1 MMEYIETET
10 RNSSLPDLVEM
21 LQKQSDVRYD
31 IVVPSSD
38 LEFKAGNLT
47 VKGGGVRMTED
58 GVHTDNVRLAPTAI
72 FDEGLAKRFN
82 IPLKYVKTL
91 RERVAV
97 DVLEA
102 DPTWVPT
109 LYDENMNY
117 WLDADKSKQHL
128 VRGFRTDDTDS
139 IGIARAFLSNKYKTI
154 DNYDVLMATLDGVKQ
169 AGVQIEI
176 DGADLSDKRMS
187 LRLVCPQVKEY
198 APEILKGYR
207 SPFTGETGADNPTV
221 FAGLVIK
228 NSETGN
234 GAFTIVP
241 RLFVQVCSNGL
252 QVTKDAM
259 RAVHLGEKLDEG
271 IIRWSDDT
279 QRRELDLITSKTRDA
294 VATFLDVDYMQTKI
308 IELKSLA
315 EADVVNA
322 PKTIQRVAKK
332 THWSEDEQESILRH
346 FIQGGDTSALG
357 IAQAVT
363 SVAQTVKSPDRQ
375 DELETSAIV
384 AAELAI
390 V

>member
-1 MMEYIETET
+1 MEYIETET
-10 RNSSLPDLVEM
+10 RNSSLPNLVEM

-38 LEFKAGNLT
+38 LQFKAGNLI
-47 VKGGGVRMTED
+47 VKGGGVDMTDD
-58 GVHTDNVRLAPTAI
+58 GVYTTDVNLAPTPI
-72 FDEGLAKRFN
+72 FDKGLAKRFN
-82 IPLKYVKTL
+82 IPLRYVKTL

-97 DVLEA
+97 DVKES
-102 DPTWVPT
+102 DPT

-139 IGIARAFLSNKYKTI
+139 LGIARAFLSNKYKTI

-241 RLFVQVCSNGL
+241 RLFVQVCSNGM
-252 QVTKDAM
+252 QMTKDAM
-259 RAVHLGEKLDEG
+259 RAVHLGEQLDEG

-332 THWSEDEQESILRH
+332 THWSEDEQESILTH

-375 DELETSAIV
+375 DELETSAMV

>member
-1 MMEYIETET
+1 MEYIETET
-10 RNSSLPDLVEM
+10 RNSSLPNLVEM

-38 LEFKAGNLT
+38 LQFKAGNLI
-47 VKGGGVRMTED
+47 VKGGGVDMTDD
-58 GVHTDNVRLAPTAI
+58 GVYTTDVNLAPTPI
-72 FDEGLAKRFN
+72 FDKGLAKRFN
-82 IPLKYVKTL
+82 IPLRYVKTL

-97 DVLEA
+97 DVKES
-102 DPTWVPT
+102 DPT

-139 IGIARAFLSNKYKTI
+139 LGIARAFLSNKYKTI

-241 RLFVQVCSNGL
+241 RLFVQVCSNGM
-252 QVTKDAM
+252 QMTKDAM
-259 RAVHLGEKLDEG
+259 RAVHLGEQLDEG

-332 THWSEDEQESILRH
+332 THWSEDEQESILTH

>member
-21 LQKQSDVRYD
+21 LQKQADVRYD

-47 VKGGGVRMTED
+47 VKGGGVDMRED
-58 GVHTDNVRLAPTAI
+58 GVHTTDVDLAPTTI

-117 WLDADKSKQHL
+117 WLNADKTKQHL

-198 APEILKGYR
+198 APEILKSYR
-207 SPFTGETGADNPTV
+207 SPFTGETGADNPTM
-221 FAGLVIK
+221 FAGLV
-228 NSETGN
+228 N
-234 GAFTIVP
+234 
-241 RLFVQVCSNGL
+241 
-252 QVTKDAM
+252 
-259 RAVHLGEKLDEG
+259 
-271 IIRWSDDT
+271 
-279 QRRELDLITSKTRDA
+279 
-294 VATFLDVDYMQTKI
+294 
-308 IELKSLA
+308 
-315 EADVVNA
+315 
-322 PKTIQRVAKK
+322 
-332 THWSEDEQESILRH
+332 
-346 FIQGGDTSALG
+346 
-357 IAQAVT
+357 
-363 SVAQTVKSPDRQ
+363 
-375 DELETSAIV
+375 
-384 AAELAI
+384 
-390 V
+390 